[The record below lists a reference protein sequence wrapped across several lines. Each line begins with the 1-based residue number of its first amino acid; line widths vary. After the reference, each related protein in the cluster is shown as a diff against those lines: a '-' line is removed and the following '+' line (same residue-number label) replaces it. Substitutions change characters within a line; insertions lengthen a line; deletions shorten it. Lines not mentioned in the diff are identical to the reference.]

1 MREFAA
7 RSRKSRGRE
16 RKAMP
21 DYKWPDA
28 EHRTL
33 IGKRTLRVDSP
44 DKVSGQARYTYDVK
58 RPGLLF
64 GKMLR
69 APYAHCKVVSIDISA
84 AEKMPGVKGIQIVQ
98 KAGSTIHWAGD
109 EVVAVAA
116 VDEATAEDAARA
128 IQVQYEKLPH
138 LVSDAEPPAGA
149 GESQGPLSI
158 DDLGDM
164 LDNQVPERQII
175 SMIQEYGIS
184 FTPTDQDVKEA
195 KEEGVPASIIEAVQ
209 KATVHPEAAGKTTKS
224 NYVKAASQTQADGE
238 KAFAEC
244 DAVAEGLY
252 GAPVITHCCMEAH
265 GSTSEWTDADH
276 LFVHMSTQNVSGIAG
291 QMAEPLKVPAA
302 NIRVHQDHVGGGFGS
317 KFGPDRWGIVTAE
330 LSKKADGKPVR
341 MMLERDSELKVAGA
355 RPSAYARVKVGAKKD
370 GTLVV
375 WQSQSWGTG
384 GPGGGGMPP
393 IPYCFSIPN
402 QRKEHTAIRNNIG
415 PARAWRAPNHPQAAV
430 LTMCALDDL
439 AAQLKMDPYEFFLKN
454 IELTRLPQVYKDE
467 FPIAAEL
474 IGWKEKWRPRG
485 MNLSGN
491 IARGVGL
498 SLHTWGG
505 RGHASDC
512 DLSIHPDGSVDI
524 KMGTQ
529 DIGTGTRT
537 CIAVVAADA
546 LGLRAEDIKLYI
558 GDTLYPPSGGSGGST
573 TPGGVSSSTRRA
585 VVDAR
590 DALLAKV
597 APALK
602 AQAEDLEARDGRVQV
617 KSDPSR
623 SLTWKEA
630 CSKIG
635 ATPITAHG
643 HNDQAAAKNKPDLTN
658 SGVGGVQM
666 AEVEVDIETG
676 IVKVTKMVAVQDC
689 GLIIDVRLAES
700 SVMGAMIMG
709 ISYSLFEEKVM
720 DPATGRMLNA
730 DMEFYRLAGLND
742 IPELKV
748 HMMTGQGYDERGV
761 IGLGEP
767 PAVSPGAA
775 ISNAV
780 ANAIG
785 VRVGVLP
792 ITPDKVLAAMNS
804 AQKAGA

>member
-1 MREFAA
+1 
-7 RSRKSRGRE
+7 
-16 RKAMP
+16 MP
-21 DYKWPDA
+21 DYQWPDPA
-28 EHRTL
+28 HRTL
-33 IGKRTLRVDSP
+33 IGKRTPRVDSP
-44 DKVSGQARYTYDVK
+44 EKVSGQARYTYDIK
-58 RPGLLF
+58 RPGMLY
-64 GKMLR
+64 GKMVR
-69 APYAHCKVVSIDISA
+69 SPYAHCKIVSIDTSA
-84 AEKMPGVKGIQIVQ
+84 AEKMPGVKAIEIVQ
-98 KAGSTIHWAGD
+98 KPGATIPWAGD
-109 EVVAVAA
+109 EVVGVAA
-116 VDEATAEDAARA
+116 IDEATAEDAARA
-128 IQVQYEKLPH
+128 IQVKYQKLPH

-149 GESQGPLSI
+149 AENQGPLSL

-164 LDNQVPERQII
+164 LQNQVPERQIVAL
-175 SMIQEYGIS
+175 IQEYGIS
-184 FTPTDQDVKEA
+184 FKPTEEDIKEA
-195 KEEGVPASIIEAVQ
+195 KDEGVPDSVIEAART
-209 KATVHPEAAGKTTKS
+209 ATVHPEAGTKTKS
-224 NYVKAASQTQADGE
+224 NYVKAAVQSQGDVE
-238 KAFAEC
+238 KAFAEA
-244 DAVAEGLY
+244 DAVAEGVY
-252 GAPVITHCCMEAH
+252 GAPVIVHCCMESH
-265 GSTSEWTDADH
+265 GSTSEWTDPDH

-291 QMAEPLKVPAA
+291 QMAEPLKLPAA

-317 KFGPDRWGIVTAE
+317 KFSPDRWGIVTAQ

-341 MMLERDSELKVAGA
+341 MMLERDSELEVAGA

-370 GTLVV
+370 GTLVG
-375 WQSQSWGTG
+375 WQSHSWGTG

-393 IPYCFSIPN
+393 IPYCFNIPN
-402 QRKEHTAIRNNIG
+402 QHKEHTAIRNNIG
-415 PARAWRAPNHPQAAV
+415 PARAWRAPNHPQACV
-430 LTMCALDDL
+430 LTMSALDDL
-439 AAQLKMDPYEFFLKN
+439 AAKLNMDPYEFFLKN
-454 IELTRLPQVYKDE
+454 LELTRLSKIYRDE
-467 FPIAAEL
+467 FPIAAEMM
-474 IGWKEKWRPRG
+474 GWKEKWHPRG
-485 MNLSGN
+485 QNISGN

-546 LGLRAEDIKLYI
+546 LGLEATDIKLYI

-590 DALLAKV
+590 DALFAKV
-597 APALK
+597 APALNV
-602 AQAEDLEARDGRVQV
+602 QPDDLEARDGSVRV

-623 SLTWKEA
+623 SLSWKEA

-635 ATPITAHG
+635 ATPITSHG

-666 AEVEVDIETG
+666 AEVAVDTETG

-689 GLIIDVRLAES
+689 GLVIDPKMAES
-700 SVMGAMIMG
+700 SVLGALVMG
-709 ISYSLFEEKVM
+709 ISYSLFEEKIM
-720 DPATGRMLNA
+720 DPTTGRMLNA

-748 HMMTGQGYDERGV
+748 HMMTGPGYDERGV

-767 PAVSPGAA
+767 PVISSGAA

-785 VRVGVLP
+785 VRVGVIPL
-792 ITPDKVLAAMNS
+792 TPAKVLAALNQT
-804 AQKAGA
+804 QKAGA

>member
-1 MREFAA
+1 MH
-7 RSRKSRGRE
+7 
-16 RKAMP
+16 
-21 DYKWPDA
+21 DYQWPDP

-33 IGKRTLRVDSP
+33 IGQRVSRVDSP

-69 APYAHCKVVSIDISA
+69 SPYAHAKVVSVDVSA
-84 AEKMPGVKGIQIVQ
+84 AEKMPGVKAIEIVQ
-98 KAGSTIHWAGD
+98 KPGSTIHWAGD

-116 VDEATAEDAARA
+116 VDEATAEDAVRA
-128 IQVQYEKLPH
+128 IKVEYQKLAH
-138 LVSDAEPPAGA
+138 MVSDAEPPPGV
-149 GESQGPLSI
+149 GESQGPVSL
-158 DDLGDM
+158 DDISDM
-164 LDNQVPERQII
+164 LDNQVPANQIV
-175 SMIQEYGIS
+175 SQLQEYGIS
-184 FTPTDQDVKEA
+184 FTPTEDELKNA
-195 KEEGVPASIIEAVQ
+195 KQEGVPDPVIDAIR
-209 KATVHPEAAGKTTKS
+209 KATVHPEAAGKSAKS
-224 NYVKAASQTQADGE
+224 NYQKAATQTVGDVD
-238 KAFAEC
+238 KAFSEAE
-244 DAVAEGLY
+244 ATSEGLY

-265 GSTSEWTDADH
+265 GSIAEWTDPDH
-276 LFVHMSTQNVSGIAG
+276 LFVHISTQNVSGIAG

-317 KFGPDRWGIVTAE
+317 KFSPDRWGIVTAQ
-330 LSKKADGKPVR
+330 LSKKAGGKPVR
-341 MMLERDSELKVAGA
+341 LMLERDTELAVAGA
-355 RPSAYARVKVGAKKD
+355 RPSAYARVKLGASKD
-370 GTLVV
+370 GTLVA

-393 IPYCFSIPN
+393 IPYCFNVPN

-439 AAQLKMDPYEFFLKN
+439 AAKLKMDPYEFFLKN
-454 IELTRLPQVYKDE
+454 IDLTRLPNIYRDE
-467 FPIAAEL
+467 FPIAADL
-474 IGWKEKWRPRG
+474 MGWKQKWRPRG
-485 MNLSGN
+485 ENISGSV
-491 IARGVGL
+491 ARGVGL

-512 DLSIHPDGSVDI
+512 DLSIHPDGSVEI

-546 LGLRAEDIKLYI
+546 LGLKVGDIKLSI

-590 DALLAKV
+590 DLLFEKV
-597 APALK
+597 APALNV
-602 AQAEDLEARDGRVQV
+602 QPDELEARDGVVRV
-617 KSDPSR
+617 KADPTR
-623 SLTWKEA
+623 SLSWKDA
-630 CSKIG
+630 CAKIG
-635 ATPITAHG
+635 ATPITSHG
-643 HNDQAAAKNKPDLTN
+643 HNDQVASKNKPDLTN

-666 AEVEVDIETG
+666 AEVEVDIDTG
-676 IVKVTKMVAVQDC
+676 IVKMKKMVAVQDC
-689 GLIIDVRLAES
+689 GLIIDLKMAES
-700 SVMGAMIMG
+700 SVLGAMIMG

-720 DPATGRMLNA
+720 DSGTGRMLNA
-730 DMEFYRLAGLND
+730 NMEFYRLAGLSD

-748 HMMTGQGYDERGV
+748 HMMTGKGYDERGV

-767 PAVSPGAA
+767 PVISCGAA

-780 ANAIG
+780 ANALG
-785 VRVGVLP
+785 VRVPFLP
-792 ITPDKVLAAMNS
+792 ITPDKVLAATMQSS